1 MWAVLLMAAAAAGLL
16 ATEGRTA
23 QQIEAV
29 AAALLAVDDLNA
41 AYASDNI
48 TFTLAAAWGDYD
60 VDVVEAS
67 TNATA
72 GGFVVLAPP
81 PCDAGTAWNGT
92 ACEACP
98 PGFTRVEGDACAP
111 CAPGSFSDDRLLCE
125 PCDEYSYQPAFA
137 AARRPRVPGERE
149 ARVPCAAC
157 PEGAVC
163 RGYAYAPYNE
173 KNYWADPANPAV
185 VQECYNDGQCKRKFR
200 CFEAYEGARVRS
212 LVLAECELFDI
223 LLSYVQTVA
232 IISSFHISWPKHARY
247 LFVFFSLLLFDYGL
261 CLVGTLK
268 WYKVGGLLAAKLW
281 REPEA
286 RSFRGVRDAF
296 RFETGD
302 LSDVAADALPAV
314 LARFGWSFERFR
326 SPLHFWYIVLKWR
339 SILICAI
346 TTLDDGA
353 VQLFCGSAVIACV
366 IAVEQTLSLLFRPY
380 EKTLLNGVDTA
391 GFVLVAAFA
400 SSTIV
405 LFSDEA
411 HRFKQ
416 TWLVSVVA
424 FVVAAFGAVAVHE
437 VLAKR
442 DRLFKQAATQE
453 TKRRFRVD
461 DHRGI
466 LSKRLSEL
474 QHRARRPSREL
485 VDRALHHHGRSSPSS
500 RDAPKHAAEGGR
512 RVDPELLLDA
522 VAELSDTLCGP
533 RGTRSWRTRTSDAVW
548 DDYRDASLAIRPF
561 NYPGV
566 IDFVVEELTHVER
579 TIYFGCM
586 LRLERFLQ
594 KDGHTRLHDLIEEA
608 DRSSILYFLL
618 SASKADADKLVT
630 VLHGILR
637 SADADAAARGDALCR
652 PQGSTRER
660 NSQLQGSDLGRR
672 PRRARTD
679 VAGRRPSYGL
689 QDLATPGGVSSSL
702 AAVQDQVSGHA
713 NEHHAKQH
721 KTTVED
727 CEKVEV
733 RAVLLSHVVTKKDAD
748 DEAPVV
754 VVDDEMPEALGEV
767 ARRESRRALVPYP
780 ESLGAFFCA
789 SQDDPVVGIYACG
802 D

>member
-60 VDVVEAS
+60 VDVVA
-67 TNATA
+67 
-72 GGFVVLAPP
+72 
-81 PCDAGTAWNGT
+81 
-92 ACEACP
+92 
-98 PGFTRVEGDACAP
+98 
-111 CAPGSFSDDRLLCE
+111 
-125 PCDEYSYQPAFA
+125 
-137 AARRPRVPGERE
+137 
-149 ARVPCAAC
+149 CAAC

-200 CFEAYEGARVRS
+200 CFEAYEGRACTEVRTHEYFLLGGALELKCPSTFGARLALTVSLVLVAVAVWIFFNS

-247 LFVFFSLLLFDYGL
+247 LFV
-261 CLVGTLK
+261 
-268 WYKVGGLLAAKLW
+268 
-281 REPEA
+281 
-286 RSFRGVRDAF
+286 
-296 RFETGD
+296 
-302 LSDVAADALPAV
+302 PAV
-314 LARFGWSFERFR
+314 LARFWSFERFR

-453 TKRRFRVD
+453 TKRR
-461 DHRGI
+461 
-466 LSKRLSEL
+466 
-474 QHRARRPSREL
+474 
-485 VDRALHHHGRSSPSS
+485 ALHHHGRSSPSS

-522 VAELSDTLCGP
+522 VAELSDTLCGKP
-533 RGTRSWRTRTSDAVW
+533 WHAFVTDPDTSDAVW
-548 DDYRDASLAIRPF
+548 DDCRDASLAIRPF
-561 NYPGV
+561 V
-566 IDFVVEELTHVER
+566 CD
-579 TIYFGCM
+579 
-586 LRLERFLQ
+586 
-594 KDGHTRLHDLIEEA
+594 
-608 DRSSILYFLL
+608 
-618 SASKADADKLVT
+618 ASPT
-630 VLHGILR
+630 SR
-637 SADADAAARGDALCR
+637 YSADARACYWRLFCKA
-652 PQGSTRER
+652 
-660 NSQLQGSDLGRR
+660 R
-672 PRRARTD
+672 PRRRPGARTD

-767 ARRESRRALVPYP
+767 AVEVARCESRRALVPYP

-789 SQDDPVVGIYACG
+789 SRDDPVVGIYACG

>member
-72 GGFVVLAPP
+72 GGFVVLARPP
-81 PCDAGTAWNGT
+81 PCDVGTAWNGT

-137 AARRPRVPGERE
+137 AASCLACPANAKRVSQRGLVVGDGSSVDQCLCEAGFYSTAPLPNATAFDDAWGAPGV
-149 ARVPCAAC
+149 ACAAC

-200 CFEAYEGARVRS
+200 CFEAYEGRA

-247 LFVFFSLLLFDYGL
+247 LFVFFSLLLFDVDAVAPNCLVRWTNRHAYAAQYGL

-302 LSDVAADALPAV
+302 LSDVAVDALVTSLTVLDLQHFILTYNFFSARPGVPFFLSSSATRVPASQIFKCSDGDVDGVASYVLSMPDIRCDPAV

-353 VQLFCGSAVIACV
+353 VQLFCGSRSSPVWIPNLQPDFNV

-474 QHRARRPSREL
+474 QHR
-485 VDRALHHHGRSSPSS
+485 V
-500 RDAPKHAAEGGR
+500 
-512 RVDPELLLDA
+512 
-522 VAELSDTLCGP
+522 
-533 RGTRSWRTRTSDAVW
+533 
-548 DDYRDASLAIRPF
+548 

-630 VLHGILR
+630 
-637 SADADAAARGDALCR
+637 
-652 PQGSTRER
+652 
-660 NSQLQGSDLGRR
+660 
-672 PRRARTD
+672 
-679 VAGRRPSYGL
+679 
-689 QDLATPGGVSSSL
+689 DLATPGGVSSSL

-767 ARRESRRALVPYP
+767 AVEVARRESRRALVPYP

-789 SQDDPVVGIYACG
+789 SRDDPVVGIYACG